1 MVFDKQKNGEPWQP
15 LPAAG
20 ANAQRLEG
28 WDVEL
33 RHGRE
38 GWTKSTRMQTLLD
51 LRDTEFTSF
60 MGTAVYRKR
69 FDADE
74 LRGTVLNL
82 GEVAGVSDVRLN
94 GKELG
99 VQWYGRRL
107 YDLSGALEP
116 GENEL
121 EVRVTTT
128 MGNYMKTLTGNKIA
142 QKWTNRKSKE
152 QPQQSMGLLG
162 PVTGHNPACGP
173 GTGRPRKRLP
183 QEVTDGTR
191 CGTNGTQKMKQRIY
205 DQTT

>member
-1 MVFDKQKNGEPWQP
+1 MGIGATEVTIKISSLEFGPCDSYVVVFDKQKNGEPWRP

-20 ANAQRLEG
+20 ANVQRLEG

-128 MGNYMKTLTGNKIA
+128 MGNYMKTLTDNKIA

-162 PVTGHNPACGP
+162 PVTVYRNRA
-173 GTGRPRKRLP
+173 
-183 QEVTDGTR
+183 
-191 CGTNGTQKMKQRIY
+191 
-205 DQTT
+205 